1 MVVPATKG
9 HQTNKGGSMNPF
21 LDYLSLGILFLVL
34 IIFIYGLILLHDVP
48 YEIAKK
54 RNHPHA
60 EAIHVAGWISLFFM
74 HVLWPLLWVWASM
87 YDKDKPQWLGSEST
101 VSKDEYQALLKR
113 ISQLEK
119 TAQE

>member
-1 MVVPATKG
+1 
-9 HQTNKGGSMNPF
+9 
-21 LDYLSLGILFLVL
+21 
-34 IIFIYGLILLHDVP
+34 
-48 YEIAKK
+48 
-54 RNHPHA
+54 
-60 EAIHVAGWISLFFM
+60 
-74 HVLWPLLWVWASM
+74 M